1 MVILH
6 QRVLEFVPAESDGEP
21 DVLKAVSC
29 LV

>member
-6 QRVLEFVPAESDGEP
+6 QRVLEFVSAKSDGKP